1 MTTAVT
7 DPILTRL
14 TDALRPVA
22 GLVGLALGGSRARGT
37 ATAASDYDLAL
48 YYDAA
53 EPLATD
59 QLGAALAPLIDHN
72 AAPTITPPGAWG
84 PWINGGAWLSI
95 DGHKIDLLYRDLA
108 RVRAIIADG
117 NAGTVS
123 MDYQPGHPHGFCS
136 AIWIGEVAL
145 CRPLHDPAHVIGA
158 LKAEVLPYPDTL
170 RAAMLRR
177 FAWEVAFSIDN
188 AATALARGDQTHIA
202 GCAYR
207 ALSCLAQVLFALNG
221 RYLINEKGALAE
233 AATFPATIAG
243 LQDTVDAVWRAI
255 GGRDF
260 PAAIGGLRGL
270 AAAGARLVADADLA

>member
-1 MTTAVT
+1 M
-7 DPILTRL
+7 
-14 TDALRPVA
+14 
-22 GLVGLALGGSRARGT
+22 VGLALGGSRARGT